1 MNCTRA
7 VAASADSGESLVQ
20 QSARGRWQLLAG
32 VFDDAPY
39 PHASGWSSLR
49 TVARWAAFAAPNT
62 SDAEPAEDLKAR
74 SLGPTVDNI
83 ESSLETADSGKLLVW
98 SYNHSLENSLR
109 SAWVFSCTSHRRLV
123 LGNEPTVQAYLPLP
137 PHGDSLGA
145 LRLFGLRR
153 AFSSMH
159 VAKRAVH

>member
-1 MNCTRA
+1 VHCTRT
-7 VAASADSGESLVQ
+7 VAASGESGETLVQ

-32 VFDDAPY
+32 VWDDAPY

-62 SDAEPAEDLKAR
+62 SDAEPAEDLTAR
-74 SLGPTVDNI
+74 NLGPTFDNI

-109 SAWVFSCTSHRRLV
+109 SDLVFSCTSHRRLV
-123 LGNEPTVQAYLPLP
+123 LGNQPTVQAYLPLP

-153 AFSSMH
+153 AFSGMD